1 MSPSPFTAR
10 TRRAAPESRR
20 DLVPAGF
27 EPLFDA
33 LEDGAPLLG
42 VVEELA
48 RSAAAEGIALDDVL
62 ANLAVTYRASGDIVD
77 EPPFEV
83 VRAVAG
89 AWADSSLRF
98 LHSISCEDP
107 LTGLASLAHMR
118 TRMSEVYRESDRRGV
133 VPTSSH
139 ALLVVQ
145 LHWPN
150 SVTTTFDRLL
160 RLIDVAEMLRSVYAG
175 DEVVGQLTGSRAA
188 ALVRRDDTIGQ
199 SVSSLLGLLQE
210 WEARTGV
217 VTRLWIEGLP
227 ATQLAGEALLD
238 ELAR

>member
-1 MSPSPFTAR
+1 MSPFTAR
-10 TRRAAPESRR
+10 TRRTTPQSRR

-42 VVEELA
+42 VVEELG
-48 RSAAAEGIALDDVL
+48 RSAAAEGTALDDAL
-62 ANLAVTYRASGDIVD
+62 ANLALTYQAVGEIVD

-83 VRAVAG
+83 VRALAG
-89 AWADSSLRF
+89 AWADSSMRF

-107 LTGLASLAHMR
+107 LTGLASLAHVR
-118 TRMSEVYRESDRRGV
+118 TRMSEVYRESGRQGV
-133 VPTSSH
+133 VPTSTH

-145 LHWPN
+145 LHWPDT
-150 SVTTTFDRLL
+150 VTTTFDRLL
-160 RLIDVAEMLRSVYAG
+160 RLIDVAEILRSVYTG
-175 DEVVGQLTGSRAA
+175 DEVIGQVTGSRAV
-188 ALVRRDDTIGQ
+188 ALVRRDESIGN
-199 SVSSLLGLLQE
+199 SVSSLLCLLQD
-210 WEARTGV
+210 WEQRTGV

-227 ATQLAGEALLD
+227 ASQLAGEALLD

>member
-1 MSPSPFTAR
+1 MSPFPAR
-10 TRRAAPESRR
+10 TRRTAASARR
-20 DLVPAGF
+20 DLVPTGF

-33 LEDGAPLLG
+33 LEDGSPLLG
-42 VVEELA
+42 VVEELGRA
-48 RSAAAEGIALDDVL
+48 AAAEGVALDDAL
-62 ANLAVTYRASGDIVD
+62 AHLAVTYQASGDIVD

-83 VRAVAG
+83 VRALAG

-107 LTGLASLAHMR
+107 LTGLASLSHLR

-145 LHWPN
+145 LQWPDA
-150 SVTTTFDRLL
+150 VTTTFDRLL
-160 RLIDVAEMLRSVYAG
+160 RFIDVAEMLRSVYTG

-188 ALVRRDDTIGQ
+188 ALVRRDDGIGQ

-210 WEARTGV
+210 WEQRTDV

>member
-1 MSPSPFTAR
+1 MSPFTAR
-10 TRRAAPESRR
+10 PRRTAPQSRR

-33 LEDGAPLLG
+33 LEDGVPLLG
-42 VVEELA
+42 VVEELG
-48 RSAAAEGIALDDVL
+48 RSAAAEGEALDDVL
-62 ANLAVTYRASGDIVD
+62 ANLAATFHASGDIVD

-83 VRAVAG
+83 VRALAG
-89 AWADSSLRF
+89 AWADSSMRF

-107 LTGLASLAHMR
+107 LTGLASLAHLR
-118 TRMSEVYRESDRRGV
+118 TRMSEVYRECDRRGV

-145 LHWPN
+145 LHWPDA
-150 SVTTTFDRLL
+150 VTTTFDRLL
-160 RLIDVAEMLRSVYAG
+160 RLIDIAETLRLVYTG
-175 DEVVGQLTGSRAA
+175 DEVVGQLTGSRAV
-188 ALVRRDDTIGQ
+188 ALVRRDDTIGN
-199 SVSSLLGLLQE
+199 SVSSLLDLLQR
-210 WEARTGV
+210 WEQRTGV

-227 ATQLAGEALLD
+227 ASQLAGEALLD

>member
-1 MSPSPFTAR
+1 
-10 TRRAAPESRR
+10 
-20 DLVPAGF
+20 VGF

-33 LEDGAPLLG
+33 LEDGGPLLG
-42 VVEELA
+42 VVEEIG
-48 RSAAAEGIALDDVL
+48 RAASAEGVALDDVL
-62 ANLAVTYRASGDIVD
+62 ANVAVTYQVSGDIVA
-77 EPPFEV
+77 EPPFEI

-98 LHSISCEDP
+98 LHSVSCEDP

-118 TRMSEVYRESDRRGV
+118 TRMSEVYRETDRRGI

-145 LHWPN
+145 LHWPDTA
-150 SVTTTFDRLL
+150 TTTFDRLL
-160 RLIDVAEMLRSVYAG
+160 RLIDVAELLRSVYAG
-175 DEVVGQLTGSRAA
+175 DEVVGQLTASRAA
-188 ALVRRDDTIGQ
+188 VLVRRDSTIGQ

-210 WEARTGV
+210 WEERTGV

-227 ATQLAGEALLD
+227 ATQLAGEAMLD

>member
-1 MSPSPFTAR
+1 MSPFTAR
-10 TRRAAPESRR
+10 TRRTAPQSRR
-20 DLVPAGF
+20 DLVPAGC

-33 LEDGAPLLG
+33 LEDDGALLG
-42 VVEELA
+42 AVEELG
-48 RSAAAEGIALDDVL
+48 RSAAAEGVALDDVL
-62 ANLAVTYRASGDIVD
+62 ADVATTYQVAGDIVE

-83 VRAVAG
+83 VRAVAA
-89 AWADSSLRF
+89 AWADSSMRF

-118 TRMSEVYRESDRRGV
+118 TRMSEVYREADRQGV
-133 VPTSSH
+133 VPTSTH

-145 LHWPN
+145 MHWPDT
-150 SVTTTFDRLL
+150 VTTTFDRLL
-160 RLIDVAEMLRSVYAG
+160 RLIDVAEILRSVYTG
-175 DEVVGQLTGSRAA
+175 DEVVGQMTASRTA
-188 ALVRRDDTIGQ
+188 ALVRRDDNIGQ
-199 SVSSLLGLLQE
+199 SVSSLLSLLQE
-210 WEARTGV
+210 WEQRTGV

>member
-1 MSPSPFTAR
+1 MSPFSAR
-10 TRRAAPESRR
+10 TRRTTSQARR

-33 LEDGAPLLG
+33 LEDGGPTLG
-42 VVEELA
+42 VVEELG
-48 RSAAAEGIALDDVL
+48 RSEAAEGAALDDVL
-62 ANLAVTYRASGDIVD
+62 ANLVATYRAAGDIVN

-83 VRAVAG
+83 VRALAG

-98 LHSISCEDP
+98 LHSVSCEDP
-107 LTGLASLAHMR
+107 LTGLASLAHVR
-118 TRMSEVYRESDRRGV
+118 TRMSEVYRESDRRGLL
-133 VPTSSH
+133 PTSTH

-145 LHWPN
+145 MHWPDA
-150 SVTTTFDRLL
+150 VTTTFDRLL
-160 RLIDVAEMLRSVYAG
+160 RLIDVAEILRSVYTG
-175 DEVVGQLTGSRAA
+175 DEVVGQVTGSRAV

-199 SVSSLLGLLQE
+199 SVSSLLSLLQD
-210 WEARTGV
+210 WEQRTGV

-227 ATQLAGEALLD
+227 ASQLAGEALLD

>member
-1 MSPSPFTAR
+1 MSPFTAR
-10 TRRAAPESRR
+10 TRRTGATARR

-33 LEDGAPLLG
+33 LEVGAPLLG
-42 VVEELA
+42 VVEELGRA
-48 RSAAAEGIALDDVL
+48 VAAEGIALDDAL
-62 ANLAVTYRASGDIVD
+62 AHLVVTYRASGDIVD

-83 VRAVAG
+83 VRALAG

-145 LHWPN
+145 MHWPDT
-150 SVTTTFDRLL
+150 VTTTFDRLL
-160 RLIDVAEMLRSVYAG
+160 RMIDVAEILRSVYAG
-175 DEVVGQLTGSRAA
+175 DEVVGQLTASRAA
-188 ALVRRDDTIGQ
+188 ALVRRDGNIGQ

-210 WEARTGV
+210 WEQRTAV

>member
-1 MSPSPFTAR
+1 MSPFTAR
-10 TRRAAPESRR
+10 TRRPAPQSRR
-20 DLVPAGF
+20 DLVPVGF
-27 EPLFDA
+27 ESLFDA
-33 LEDGAPLLG
+33 LQDDASLLG
-42 VVEELA
+42 VVEELG
-48 RSAAAEGIALDDVL
+48 RSAAAEGVALDDVL
-62 ANLAVTYRASGDIVD
+62 ANVATTYQISGDIVD

-83 VRAVAG
+83 VRALA
-89 AWADSSLRF
+89 ASWADSSLRF

-118 TRMSEVYRESDRRGV
+118 TRMAEVYRETDRRRV
-133 VPTSSH
+133 VPTATH

-145 LHWPN
+145 LHWPDT
-150 SVTTTFDRLL
+150 VTTTFDRLL
-160 RLIDVAEMLRSVYAG
+160 RLIDVAEMLRSVYTG
-175 DEVVGQLTGSRAA
+175 DEVVGQLTASRAA
-188 ALVRRDDTIGQ
+188 ALVRRDTSIGQ

-210 WEARTGV
+210 WEQRTGV